1 MKERAWSRPA
11 DIAAKL
17 ETKWSSGFYLS
28 EAVAPS
34 ISFPL
39 RIPLAGPKGS
49 ALVNN
54 YADAREW
61 VRQFM
66 AVGQSGAADLEWEE
80 INNQLLGRDKL
91 PSAVLFHSLRQIAQ
105 YIRKEK
111 ELDRF
116 TEAANILQ
124 QAFPA
129 LKSWICRSPKTV
141 LSIVS
146 DLSKL
151 LEVLRWMVSHPRP
164 ELYLRQISLPGVD
177 TKFIEQYKKVL
188 GEWLDILLCSSI
200 VDQSKSG
207 VKNFEARYGFLSK
220 PTLIRFRILDPALS
234 IQGLTDL
241 SVPADE
247 FCRLSIEVQKVFV
260 TENDINGLTI
270 PPHEKSIVI
279 FGRGYGFEELAKARW
294 LLSKKIYYWGDIDT
308 HGFAILSQFRS
319 YFPQTSSFLMD
330 RETLVMH
337 RSSWV
342 TENSPSKSVL
352 SNLMDKEATLYN
364 DLVIDALGKS
374 VRLEQELVRF
384 DYVVKAMKRI

>member
-1 MKERAWSRPA
+1 MRERAWSKPA

-17 ETKWSSGFYLS
+17 MNKWSSGFYLS

-34 ISFPL
+34 ISYPL
-39 RIPLAGPKGS
+39 RFTIAGPKGS
-49 ALVNN
+49 ALANN

-61 VRQFM
+61 VKQFT
-66 AVGQSGAADLEWEE
+66 ALGQSGAADLEWKE

-91 PSAVLFHSLRQIAQ
+91 PSAVLFHSLQQIAQ
-105 YIRKEK
+105 FIRKEK

-116 TEAANILQ
+116 TEAANTLQ

-129 LKSWICRSPKTV
+129 LNSWLRRSPKTV
-141 LSIVS
+141 LSIIP
-146 DLSKL
+146 DLSRL
-151 LEVLRWMVSHPRP
+151 LEVLEWMVSHPRP
-164 ELYLRQISLPGVD
+164 ELYLRQISLPGID

-207 VKNFEARYGFLSK
+207 VNNFEARYGFLSK
-220 PTLIRFRILDPALS
+220 PTLIRFRILDPTLS

-241 SVPADE
+241 SVPAEE
-247 FCRLSIEVQKVFV
+247 FSRLSIEVQRVFV

-294 LLSKKIYYWGDIDT
+294 LLSKDIYYWGDIDT
-308 HGFAILSQFRS
+308 HGFAILNQFRC
-319 YFPQTSSFLMD
+319 YFPQTRSFLMD

-342 TENSPSKSVL
+342 TEKSPSKSVL
-352 SNLMDKEATLYN
+352 SNLTDEETALYN
-364 DLVIDALGKS
+364 DLLSDALEKS
-374 VRLEQELVRF
+374 VRLEQEQVRF
-384 DYVVKAMKRI
+384 NRVMAAMKRI